1 MNRAES
7 DNKTKKRS
15 RYGIKWKMYAI
26 LIAFVGILVGIIWFF
41 QFQMLS
47 VFYQNNKYKELQNTA
62 LTIAGEL
69 QNFDHTE
76 DLAREHSSD
85 FDEDIWICR
94 IEDNLPKVSVYA
106 QATGEH
112 IGNIISANMDKL
124 YKSAVSNGGNYIAL
138 ISNDIEGDNLNLKV
152 IEDNMGRSD
161 EYPRFHGRRDD
172 LRAVYVTVRDTSSG
186 RYLIVQST
194 ELTPVGTVMKTMRH
208 QFLWIGII
216 MSVVALATAA
226 FISKLITKPIEKMN
240 ASAKRLAKGDYD
252 ADFTVQGYR
261 EIDEL
266 ADSLN
271 YAADELAKADR
282 LQKELVANVSHDLR
296 TPLTLIKGYSEVMRD
311 IPGENKAENI
321 QIIIDET
328 ARLSDLVSDVLDLSR
343 IQSGMR
349 KPDIMEFSLTDTVK
363 ETMLRYERLTKQDGY
378 TIEFNSD
385 GDVSVMADRVMILQV
400 VYNLI
405 NNAINYAGEDKWV
418 SVSQRV
424 TENTVRISVTDS
436 GEGIPEEQLGAIWDR
451 YYKVDKVHRR
461 ATVGTG
467 LGLSIVKQILELHGA
482 SYGVDSTLGK
492 GSTFWFELEV
502 YNDEDDPLNADY
514 IEANYE
520 EQTDNEKNFTR

>member
-1 MNRAES
+1 
-7 DNKTKKRS
+7 
-15 RYGIKWKMYAI
+15 
-26 LIAFVGILVGIIWFF
+26 
-41 QFQMLS
+41 
-47 VFYQNNKYKELQNTA
+47 
-62 LTIAGEL
+62 
-69 QNFDHTE
+69 
-76 DLAREHSSD
+76 
-85 FDEDIWICR
+85 
-94 IEDNLPKVSVYA
+94 
-106 QATGEH
+106 
-112 IGNIISANMDKL
+112 
-124 YKSAVSNGGNYIAL
+124 
-138 ISNDIEGDNLNLKV
+138 
-152 IEDNMGRSD
+152 
-161 EYPRFHGRRDD
+161 
-172 LRAVYVTVRDTSSG
+172 
-186 RYLIVQST
+186 
-194 ELTPVGTVMKTMRH
+194 
-208 QFLWIGII
+208 
-216 MSVVALATAA
+216 
-226 FISKLITKPIEKMN
+226 MN

-482 SYGVDSTLGK
+482 SYGVDSTLGE

-502 YNDEDDPLNADY
+502 YNDEDDPLNAEY